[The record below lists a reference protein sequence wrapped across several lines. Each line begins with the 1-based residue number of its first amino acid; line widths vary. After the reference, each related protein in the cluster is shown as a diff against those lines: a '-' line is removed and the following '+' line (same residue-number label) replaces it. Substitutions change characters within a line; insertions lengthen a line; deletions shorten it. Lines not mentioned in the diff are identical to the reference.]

1 MSVMFLNFCI
11 SNVNAYN
18 ILDKLVKFPNKCVLI
33 GIIIF
38 TCTQRH
44 THPHTHTER
53 HTHTH
58 THTAHTN
65 INIQT
70 HTHSTHTHTN
80 TQEKYFQIDIIV
92 HPCSKIT
99 KVK

>member
-44 THPHTHTER
+44 THRDTHTER
-53 HTHTH
+53 HTHTKRH
-58 THTAHTN
+58 THTHIHT
-65 INIQT
+65 Q
-70 HTHSTHTHTN
+70 THTN
-80 TQEKYFQIDIIV
+80 THTHKIKYQ
-92 HPCSKIT
+92 K
-99 KVK
+99 